1 MKGLI
6 RKSFRSVAG
15 IIALTVLW
23 GQASMAD
30 DIIDLS
36 VPMPSGSLAEYRSS
50 KPLELLSGQEAA
62 ELDEAMQ
69 SYNSDGNTLLINAAQ
84 SYYYYENIDPIAKEI
99 YDVMLAVAQDP
110 VSEGN
115 IGLMMTDMDPES
127 DEYYREFNIAYRA
140 ICFDHP
146 ELFWL
151 YSGEEAE
158 ICYCSEA
165 VNYGGFYLVYIK
177 MTEPFAN
184 YEKQMVEF
192 NNASR
197 NFLADIN
204 VNTSDYDIV
213 RQIHDK
219 LIDLVN
225 YNDPVAQEI
234 SSTLAGQDLAHTA
247 YGCLVAD
254 SGGNENY
261 AVCDGYALAT
271 EYLLQQCGIETAFI
285 GGRAG
290 ETEADAGGHAWNIVK
305 IDGSWYELDST
316 WDDAGSLEDDLT
328 DGTDEYYYYMEAL
341 NDPDYREKLNHFL
354 FLVSTDRIRHFIPGD
369 EYDYITKDQMYQ
381 LSLVS
386 ESVHIR
392 MNDCTDA
399 SDYDSVIMALAPNA
413 MQGYQ

>member
-1 MKGLI
+1 
-6 RKSFRSVAG
+6 
-15 IIALTVLW
+15 
-23 GQASMAD
+23 
-30 DIIDLS
+30 
-36 VPMPSGSLAEYRSS
+36 
-50 KPLELLSGQEAA
+50 
-62 ELDEAMQ
+62 
-69 SYNSDGNTLLINAAQ
+69 
-84 SYYYYENIDPIAKEI
+84 
-99 YDVMLAVAQDP
+99 
-110 VSEGN
+110 
-115 IGLMMTDMDPES
+115 
-127 DEYYREFNIAYRA
+127 
-140 ICFDHP
+140 
-146 ELFWL
+146 
-151 YSGEEAE
+151 
-158 ICYCSEA
+158 
-165 VNYGGFYLVYIK
+165 
-177 MTEPFAN
+177 
-184 YEKQMVEF
+184 MVEF

>member
-30 DIIDLS
+30 DTIDLS
-36 VPMPSGSLAEYRSS
+36 VPMPSGGLAEYRSS

-84 SYYYYENIDPIAKEI
+84 SYSYYENIDPIAKEI